1 MESNSGSDCSTSYSY
16 QQGQPVFI
24 MKFRSKCRIRIRTL
38 LVNEDAHVGWQ
49 PSGFIQQVRSRTRVG
64 RYHPLQDLPQGDG
77 GRIKRE
83 IDQRLADDDARRA
96 IDRDTYMH
104 GSPSLINTRS
114 SCALASRG

>member
-1 MESNSGSDCSTSYSY
+1 MESSSGSDCSTSYSY
-16 QQGQPVFI
+16 QQGQLVFI
-24 MKFRSKCRIRIRTL
+24 MKFRSKCRIRIRAL
-38 LVNEDAHVGWQ
+38 LVNEDTYVGWQ

-64 RYHPLQDLPQGDG
+64 RYHSFQDLPQGDG

-83 IDQRLADDDARRA
+83 IDQQLTDDDACRT

-104 GSPSLINTRS
+104 GSPSFMNTRS